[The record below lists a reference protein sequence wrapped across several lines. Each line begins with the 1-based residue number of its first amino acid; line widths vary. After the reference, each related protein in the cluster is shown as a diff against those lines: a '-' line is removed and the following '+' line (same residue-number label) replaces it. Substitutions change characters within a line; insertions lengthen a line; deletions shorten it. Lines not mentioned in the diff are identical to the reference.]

1 MLLDGA
7 VQGALMI
14 GFGALGSL
22 LLWVLV
28 GRKIITK
35 YGADAWIAR
44 LKDPD
49 DDMKAAIDSLVSG
62 IFNEKMMVMAWNW
75 FLTAQIPTGKEETLE
90 DGTTRP
96 ITTTPYRSLIDAT
109 TQAIFLKFKAMRG
122 GLTTQGNAQ
131 LAESLGDGA
140 APFLASLAGPRKGQS
155 TAEWVIEQAL
165 MKALEPNGILGK
177 KLNNLVA
184 NTNGGGAENW

>member
-49 DDMKAAIDSLVSG
+49 DDMKAAIDTLVG
-62 IFNEKMMVMAWNW
+62 NIFNEKVMVSAWNW
-75 FLTAQIPTGKEETLE
+75 FLTAPIPTGKTEVDEA
-90 DGTTRP
+90 GTEKP
-96 ITTTPYRSLIDAT
+96 IMTTPYQSLIDAT
-109 TQAIFLKFKAMRG
+109 SRAILLKFKSMRG

-131 LAESLGDGA
+131 LAESLGDAG
-140 APFLASLAGPRKGQS
+140 APFLASLAGPRKGQT

-177 KLNNLVA
+177 KLNNLAA
-184 NTNGGGAENW
+184 NTNSGGAEGW

>member
-1 MLLDGA
+1 MIAAGA
-7 VQGALMI
+7 I
-14 GFGALGSL
+14 GSL
-22 LLWVLV
+22 LMWVLI

-49 DDMKAAIDSLVSG
+49 DDMKLAIDALVG
-62 IFNEKMMVMAWNW
+62 NIFNEKVMVQAWNW
-75 FLTAQIPTGKEETLE
+75 FLTAPIPTGKVEVDEAGVE
-90 DGTTRP
+90 KP
-96 ITTTPYRSLIDAT
+96 ITTTPYQSLIDAT
-109 TQAIFLKFKAMRG
+109 SRAILLKFKSMRG

-131 LAESLGDGA
+131 LADSLGAEG

-165 MKALEPNGILGK
+165 MKALEPNGLLGK
-177 KLNNLVA
+177 KLNSLVN
-184 NTNGGGAENW
+184 NTSQGGAEGW

>member
-7 VQGALMI
+7 LQGALMI

-28 GRKIITK
+28 GRRIITK

-44 LKDPD
+44 LSEPD
-49 DDMKAAIDSLVSG
+49 EAMEKAIDSLVG
-62 IFNEKMMVMAWNW
+62 RIFDEKMMSAAWNW
-75 FLTAQIPTGKEETLE
+75 FLTAQIPTGKKETLE
-90 DGTTRP
+90 DGTERP
-96 ITTTPYRSLIDAT
+96 ITTTPYQSLIGAT
-109 TQAIFLKFKAMRG
+109 TQAIFLKFKSMRG
-122 GLTTQGNAQ
+122 GLTTQGTAA
-131 LAESLGDGA
+131 LEGDA
-140 APFLASLAGPRKGQS
+140 APFLAGLAGPRKGQS

-177 KLNNLVA
+177 KLNSLAA
-184 NTNGGGAENW
+184 NATSGGAEGW